1 MTFNFK
7 VIFNNELDGN
17 VIKILNFKKK
27 ILKKKFNTRQISVYI
42 NIYILNTCLTF
53 DKQFDKY
60 RFNMADQISNNNI
73 DEISKRLRSKDFLEI
88 QMNSIE

>member
-42 NIYILNTCLTF
+42 NIYIF
-53 DKQFDKY
+53 
-60 RFNMADQISNNNI
+60 
-73 DEISKRLRSKDFLEI
+73 
-88 QMNSIE
+88 

>member
-42 NIYILNTCLTF
+42 NIYIYFKVIKIGEKIIF
-53 DKQFDKY
+53 DEFI
-60 RFNMADQISNNNI
+60 RTWSTT
-73 DEISKRLRSKDFLEI
+73 
-88 QMNSIE
+88 